1 MKFHIEI
8 DCTPEEARRF
18 LGLPDV
24 APIQEAVLKRIET
37 QMLDAAAALSPEA
50 LLRLWM
56 PLAPSA
62 TAEGLQRA
70 MADLLRAPFGTQPKR
85 DGDTPPGG

>member
-1 MKFHIEI
+1 MKFNVEI

-24 APIQEAVLKRIET
+24 APMQEAVMKRIER

-50 LLRLWM
+50 LLRTWM
-56 PLAPSA
+56 PLAPAA
-62 TAEGLQRA
+62 TPEGLQRT
-70 MADLLRAPFGTQPKR
+70 MADLFRAPFAPPPKR
-85 DGDTPPGG
+85 DEGGKPGS